1 MSKKIIVPLELIN
14 LKAPSKYD
22 QDDTMFKPV
31 KLKTSWI
38 KPAPQHK
45 PISMVTKIDTF
56 Y

>member
-1 MSKKIIVPLELIN
+1 MSKKNLAPLDLMN

-31 KLKTSWI
+31 KLKSSWI
-38 KPAPQHK
+38 KPAPKHK

>member
-1 MSKKIIVPLELIN
+1 MSKQNLAPKELTN

-22 QDDTMFKPV
+22 QDDTLFKPV
-31 KLKTSWI
+31 KLKSRWI

-45 PISMVTKIDTF
+45 PISLVTKIDTF